1 MNDYVSECKLDCF
14 GMAVCVIAACQAL
27 QLNDVHLALS
37 EDHAWAVFGDSE
49 NRDSVEITWHGNVCP
64 NVYVIVASSVVRFLF
79 LTLVYRGLLSQLLC
93 SFTYGAIP
101 VSYTHLTLPT
111 KRIV

>member
-1 MNDYVSECKLDCF
+1 
-14 GMAVCVIAACQAL
+14 MAVCVIAACQAL

-93 SFTYGAIP
+93 SFTYGAIQILLLA
-101 VSYTHLTLPT
+101 VVLIKKVLISNE
-111 KRIV
+111 VV